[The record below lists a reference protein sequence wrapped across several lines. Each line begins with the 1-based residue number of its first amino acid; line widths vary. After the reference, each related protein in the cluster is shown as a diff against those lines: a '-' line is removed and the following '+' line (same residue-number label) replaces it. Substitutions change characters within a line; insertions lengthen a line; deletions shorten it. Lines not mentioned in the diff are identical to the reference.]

1 MYNSNSVS
9 NGSSS
14 SNSSITAGNVTGQ
27 WVSTTPGLPAAG
39 SSSSSSGLTTVPGG
53 TWQRRGFLDQYLSQ
67 DVLRTV
73 ADPQGGLTA
82 LPFWQQWGDAQLLA
96 AWDAAVAE
104 LPAAVDALA
113 AVSLQGPARLVC
125 FDLETTNCELV
136 VCCAGR
142 L

>member
-1 MYNSNSVS
+1 VS
-9 NGSSS
+9 
-14 SNSSITAGNVTGQ
+14 
-27 WVSTTPGLPAAG
+27 
-39 SSSSSSGLTTVPGG
+39 GG
-53 TWQRRGFLDQYLSQ
+53 PWQRRGFLDQYLSQ
-67 DVLRTV
+67 DILRTI

-125 FDLETTNCELV
+125 FDLETTSCELV
-136 VCCAGR
+136 VGCAGGFQF
-142 L
+142 LFFV